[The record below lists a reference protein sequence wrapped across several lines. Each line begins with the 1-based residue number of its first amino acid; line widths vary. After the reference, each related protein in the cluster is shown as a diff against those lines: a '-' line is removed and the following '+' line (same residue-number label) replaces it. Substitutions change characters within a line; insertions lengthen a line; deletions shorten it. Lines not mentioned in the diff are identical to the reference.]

1 MIAKIIFELTVLVG
15 IAVDLFTV
23 FSNKIHKKLFESI
36 DETKELEKELDELL
50 SPRVIMIIDNVL
62 FAIISIIMLFYY
74 EHFVGFRLAFGIIL
88 LSFVGSLVD
97 NAVLFAND
105 DYPIVTKKSY
115 KVLTK
120 ILSAV
125 EIFMLVII
133 GYVGWI
139 K

>member
-15 IAVDLFTV
+15 IVVDLFTV

-50 SPRVIMIIDNVL
+50 SPRAIMIIDNVL
-62 FAIISIIMLFYY
+62 FAIVSIIMLFYY

-97 NAVLFAND
+97 
-105 DYPIVTKKSY
+105 K
-115 KVLTK
+115 
-120 ILSAV
+120 
-125 EIFMLVII
+125 
-133 GYVGWI
+133 
-139 K
+139 

>member
-1 MIAKIIFELTVLVG
+1 MIAKIIFELTVLLG
-15 IAVDLFTV
+15 IVVDLFTV

-36 DETKELEKELDELL
+36 DETKELEEVL
-50 SPRVIMIIDNVL
+50 SPRTMMIIDNVV

-88 LSFVGSLVD
+88 LSFVGSLID
-97 NAVLFAND
+97 NAVLFASD
-105 DYPIVTKKSY
+105 DHPIVTKKSY

-125 EIFMLVII
+125 EVFMLVVI
-133 GYVGWI
+133 GYVGWVR
-139 K
+139 

>member
-15 IAVDLFTV
+15 IVVDLFTV
-23 FSNKIHKKLFESI
+23 FTNKIHKQLFESI
-36 DETKELEKELDELL
+36 EETKELEEVL
-50 SPRVIMIIDNVL
+50 SPRTMMIIDNVV

-88 LSFVGSLVD
+88 LSFVGSLID
-97 NAVLFAND
+97 NAVLFASD
-105 DYPIVTKKSY
+105 DHPVITKKSY

-125 EIFMLVII
+125 EVFMLVVI
-133 GYVGWI
+133 GYVGWVR
-139 K
+139 

>member
-15 IAVDLFTV
+15 IVVDLFTV

-36 DETKELEKELDELL
+36 DETKELEEVL
-50 SPRVIMIIDNVL
+50 SPRTMIIIDNVV
-62 FAIISIIMLFYY
+62 FAIVSIIMLFYY

-97 NAVLFAND
+97 NAVLFASD
-105 DYPIVTKKSY
+105 DHPIVTKKSY
-115 KVLTK
+115 KALTK

-125 EIFMLVII
+125 EAFMLVVI
-133 GYVGWI
+133 GYVGWVR
-139 K
+139 

>member
-1 MIAKIIFELTVLVG
+1 M
-15 IAVDLFTV
+15 
-23 FSNKIHKKLFESI
+23 
-36 DETKELEKELDELL
+36 
-50 SPRVIMIIDNVL
+50 MIIDNVL

-97 NAVLFAND
+97 NAVLFASD
-105 DYPIVTKKSY
+105 DHPVVTKKSY

>member
-15 IAVDLFTV
+15 IVVDLFTV
-23 FSNKIHKKLFESI
+23 FTNKIHKQLFESI
-36 DETKELEKELDELL
+36 EETKELEEVL
-50 SPRVIMIIDNVL
+50 SPRTMMIIDNVV

-88 LSFVGSLVD
+88 LSFVGSLID
-97 NAVLFAND
+97 NAVLFASD
-105 DYPIVTKKSY
+105 DHPVVTKKSY

-125 EIFMLVII
+125 EVFMLVVI

>member
-15 IAVDLFTV
+15 IVVDLFTV

-36 DETKELEKELDELL
+36 DETKELEEVL
-50 SPRVIMIIDNVL
+50 SPRTMMIIDNVL

-74 EHFVGFRLAFGIIL
+74 EHFVGFRLAFGVIL

-97 NAVLFAND
+97 NAVLFASD
-105 DYPIVTKKSY
+105 DHPVVTKKSY

>member
-1 MIAKIIFELTVLVG
+1 MIAKIVFELTVLAG

-23 FSNKIHKKLFESI
+23 FTNKIHKQLFESI
-36 DETKELEKELDELL
+36 EETKELEEVL
-50 SPRVIMIIDNVL
+50 SPRTMMIIDNVL

-88 LSFVGSLVD
+88 LSFVGSLID
-97 NAVLFAND
+97 NAVLFASD
-105 DYPIVTKKSY
+105 DHPVVTKKSY

-125 EIFMLVII
+125 EVFMLVVI
-133 GYVGWI
+133 GYVGWVR
-139 K
+139 

>member
-15 IAVDLFTV
+15 IVVDLFTV

-36 DETKELEKELDELL
+36 DETKELEEVL
-50 SPRVIMIIDNVL
+50 SPRTMMIIDNVV
-62 FAIISIIMLFYY
+62 FAIVSIIMLFYY

-97 NAVLFAND
+97 NAVLFASD
-105 DYPIVTKKSY
+105 DHPIVTKKSY
-115 KVLTK
+115 KALTK

-125 EIFMLVII
+125 EAFMLVVI
-133 GYVGWI
+133 GYVGWVR
-139 K
+139 